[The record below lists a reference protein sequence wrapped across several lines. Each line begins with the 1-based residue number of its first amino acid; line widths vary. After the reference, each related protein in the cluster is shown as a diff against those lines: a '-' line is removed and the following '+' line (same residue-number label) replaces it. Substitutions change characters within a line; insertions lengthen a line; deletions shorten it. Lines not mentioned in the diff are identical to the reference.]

1 MLYPYAVVL
10 KIRLKM
16 FEIDLRQP
24 SLLPSIL
31 LILHFFFLFS
41 TKCRIQNSRYGNRTC
56 KFHLKYCTVG
66 TGYLSGLLKIKYFLA
81 SNVQTYLVCNIWLE
95 ASVLLSVDSESSYFL
110 VDGIVTIVRSSSDVK
125 IPLLPVLWV
134 VSLQGYLG
142 RIATV
147 SSE

>member
-1 MLYPYAVVL
+1 
-10 KIRLKM
+10 M

-24 SLLPSIL
+24 SLLPSTL
-31 LILHFFFLFS
+31 LVILHIFFSFPLS
-41 TKCRIQNSRYGNRTC
+41 AGYRIADMATVVV
-56 KFHLKYCTVG
+56 KFHLKYCTIG
-66 TGYLSGLLKIKYFLA
+66 TGYLVGLLKIKYFLA

-110 VDGIVTIVRSSSDVK
+110 VDDIVTIVRSSSDVK
-125 IPLLPVLWV
+125 IPLLLVLWV

-147 SSE
+147 SSK